1 MVPMTVYKRIF
12 IFYPAAI
19 GDTVL
24 STPVPVTLKQ
34 KYPGAHVMYQTHTS
48 LIPLLS
54 MCKAIDEVVP
64 YEKKMPVAEL
74 RGRVLGSRPDLF
86 VDLTRSVRARLLTA
100 FTGIPVLRY
109 KKQNMDEMPRKH
121 AAENLLDTL
130 APLGIERSDKL
141 FPTLSPDAVL
151 LSEARSL
158 VSIGENERFIVMV
171 PGVGGLRP
179 HRAWDEAHWIE
190 LGRKLEKD
198 MTVVLVGGAHEQ
210 ALCARI
216 QERLGRACLNA
227 AGRLSLPQTAAL
239 LSQAIGVVSG
249 DTGPSHIAVA
259 VGTPVVGV
267 LGPTY
272 VERSGPYGMK
282 PYCVDVSAN
291 CKCQKLKHCQLL
303 EESFYGAGWC
313 MAQVETD
320 QVLSKVE
327 ALLATAR

>member
-1 MVPMTVYKRIF
+1 MVPMTAYNRIF

-19 GDTVL
+19 GDSVL
-24 STPVPVTLKQ
+24 ATPVPVTLRQ
-34 KYPGAHVMYQTHTS
+34 RYPQAHITYQTHTS

-54 MCKAIDEVVP
+54 LCKAIDEFAP
-64 YEKKMPVAEL
+64 YEKRMPVAQL
-74 RGRVLGSRPDLF
+74 RGRVVDSRPDLF

-100 FTGIPVLRY
+100 FTGIRTVRY
-109 KKQNMDEMPRKH
+109 KKQSIDELPRKH
-121 AAENLLDTL
+121 AAENLLDAL
-130 APLGIERSDKL
+130 EPIGVGRPDKL

-158 VSIGENERFIVMV
+158 VSIGENEHFIVMV

-190 LGRKLEKD
+190 LGRKLQRN

-210 ALCARI
+210 PLCARI
-216 QERLGRACLNA
+216 QEKLGPTCLNA

-239 LSQAIGVVSG
+239 LSQAVGVVSG

-282 PYCVDVSAN
+282 PYCVDVSSK
-291 CKCQKLKHCQLL
+291 CQCQKLKHCQLL

-313 MAQVETD
+313 MSQVETD

-327 ALLATAR
+327 ALLATAK